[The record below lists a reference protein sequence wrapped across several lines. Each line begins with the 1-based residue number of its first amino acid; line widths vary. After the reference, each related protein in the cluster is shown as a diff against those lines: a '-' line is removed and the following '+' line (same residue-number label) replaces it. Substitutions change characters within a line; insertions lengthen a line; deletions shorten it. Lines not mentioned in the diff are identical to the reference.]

1 MDAITE
7 TKILDQSTLIRRRHA
22 MVFGKSIS
30 LDVWEVDG
38 WQRDL
43 ARLNE
48 VFNVM
53 METSAPISRMT
64 MALMVLAI
72 LNCIVVW
79 SRGVWSIPSKI
90 QWLDDSFS

>member
-22 MVFGKSIS
+22 MVFGKRIS

-79 SRGVWSIPSKI
+79 SRGVCSIPSKI

>member
-1 MDAITE
+1 
-7 TKILDQSTLIRRRHA
+7 
-22 MVFGKSIS
+22 MVVGKMIS

-48 VFNVM
+48 LFNVM
-53 METSAPISRMT
+53 TETSALINRMT
-64 MALMVLAI
+64 MALMALAI
-72 LNCIVVW
+72 LICIVVW

-90 QWLDDSFS
+90 Q

>member
-1 MDAITE
+1 
-7 TKILDQSTLIRRRHA
+7 
-22 MVFGKSIS
+22 MVVGERFS

-53 METSAPISRMT
+53 METSALVYHFIQFPLNRASRMRPQ
-64 MALMVLAI
+64 
-72 LNCIVVW
+72 
-79 SRGVWSIPSKI
+79 S
-90 QWLDDSFS
+90 